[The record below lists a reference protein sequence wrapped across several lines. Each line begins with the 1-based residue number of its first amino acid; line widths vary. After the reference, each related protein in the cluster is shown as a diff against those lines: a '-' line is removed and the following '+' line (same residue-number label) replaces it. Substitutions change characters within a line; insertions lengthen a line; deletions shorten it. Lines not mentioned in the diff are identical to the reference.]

1 MLKLI
6 VAAAAAAV
14 ALPTLAAP
22 TLITSD
28 AGYTGRGLD
37 LGAFANGSYNF
48 TFGPINVD
56 GFTFTA
62 APGGGSFPVGG
73 NSGLG
78 SVVGQGSY
86 GLAANGSF
94 GGDAVYI
101 GVDSGTGYAQLLG
114 TTGYSQMGFFINYA
128 PGVGDPATFWTLD
141 SDGNVIDS
149 FDITALAPVSTPN
162 GFNQFAFRGVAY
174 DDDTKIYGMRF
185 GGNYLLL
192 TGTADGVPNPTP
204 GIPEPATWA
213 MLILGFGLVG
223 SAMRRRRNMVAAA

>member
-1 MLKLI
+1 MRRLI
-6 VAAAAAAV
+6 LAAAALAMSAP
-14 ALPTLAAP
+14 ALAAG

-37 LGAFANGSYNF
+37 LSAFANGSYNF

-62 APGGGSFPVGG
+62 APGGSGGYPPGG
-73 NSGLG
+73 NSGQG

-86 GLAANGSF
+86 GLGANGSF

-114 TTGYSQMGFFINYA
+114 TTGYDQMGFFVNYG
-128 PGVGDPATFWTLD
+128 PGFGTNATFWTLD
-141 SDGNVIDS
+141 VDGNVIDE
-149 FDITALAPVSTPN
+149 FDIVSLAPISTPG

-174 DDDTKIYGMRF
+174 DDGTKIYGMRF
-185 GGNYLLL
+185 GGNYILL
-192 TGTADGVPNPTP
+192 TGTDDGVPDP
-204 GIPEPATWA
+204 GGGGVPEPATWA
-213 MLILGFGLVG
+213 MLIAGFGLVG
-223 SAMRRRRNMVAAA
+223 TAMRRRKPATA